1 MDKIA
6 KWCALQ
12 FFLAACLAVTAAML
26 LMAGIIA
33 YAAVSVW
40 QAVIF

>member
-6 KWCALQ
+6 KWCGRL

-40 QAVIF
+40 HAVIF

>member
-1 MDKIA
+1 MHKIA
-6 KWCALQ
+6 KWCGRL